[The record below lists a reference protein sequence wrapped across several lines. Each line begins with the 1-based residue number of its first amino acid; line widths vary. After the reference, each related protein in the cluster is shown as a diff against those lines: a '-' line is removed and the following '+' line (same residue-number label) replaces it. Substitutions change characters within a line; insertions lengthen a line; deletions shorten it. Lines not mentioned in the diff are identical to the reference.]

1 MPRAAAIA
9 AVLKRPSGPLMP
21 DVTSFD
27 LLMRTSKYLHVLCT
41 KIGGGSV
48 QSMEKC
54 TSYCTYFP
62 RSIPRARKSPHQ

>member
-1 MPRAAAIA
+1 
-9 AVLKRPSGPLMP
+9 LMK
-21 DVTSFD
+21 
-27 LLMRTSKYLHVLCT
+27 LLHSKYYTRFVS

-62 RSIPRARKSPHQ
+62 RSIPRARKSPQQ